1 MAVVKSQTLGS
12 GRRRCK
18 RLLLSACA
26 GASALLIWQGAA
38 PVSLITQLAPAQFAP
53 GQLAPAQLALGQFA
67 PAQLALAQ
75 EAVNGPTADIAGE
88 WTSEWGPVIL
98 RSDGRTGNGVQ
109 RLSGNWY
116 QAVGQTGIIKEGR
129 YVGSQQ
135 GGTFTFKYDCP
146 YKNPPEWGTADLT
159 LDSTGTNLTGKWQQN
174 TGAWGYWSMKRTGAA
189 TAVVT
194 PPPSIDGSTLGTT
207 GTTDG
212 GLIPISS
219 PVKDKWALVV
229 GISKFADAKYNL
241 QYPAK
246 DATDFRNLLVSQGH
260 FAPDHVHLL
269 TDSQATRTNIISEL
283 GGRWLPHAAAP
294 ADLVV
299 IYLSTHGSS
308 SSIDD
313 TGTLNYLLAYD
324 TDTDNLFATGIAMQ
338 ELTNMI
344 RERVS
349 SKRVVVILDA
359 CHSGA
364 AVGEKGLKRTGNFD
378 AGSMAEGTGQLVICS
393 SSGNQSSWE
402 SKTSANSVFTE
413 YLLKALQLKGA
424 DTTLKDAFDYLQ
436 DEVQR
441 SVLRERG
448 VLQTPVLR
456 SKWQGNELRLLGV
469 PTKPGPGL

>member
-1 MAVVKSQTLGS
+1 MNVAQ
-12 GRRRCK
+12 
-18 RLLLSACA
+18 LL
-26 GASALLIWQGAA
+26 
-38 PVSLITQLAPAQFAP
+38 
-53 GQLAPAQLALGQFA
+53 PAQLVS
-67 PAQLALAQ
+67 AQQQLS
-75 EAVNGPTADIAGE
+75 GPTADIAGD
-88 WTSEWGPVIL
+88 WTSEWGPVML
-98 RSDGRTGNGVQ
+98 RSEGRTSDGAQ
-109 RLSGNWY
+109 KLSGSWY
-116 QAVGQTGIIKEGR
+116 QAAGQTGIIKEGR
-129 YVGSQQ
+129 YVGSLQ

-146 YKNPPEWGTADLT
+146 YKNPPEWGTAELT
-159 LDSTGTNLTGKWQQN
+159 LDSTGNALTGKWQQN
-174 TGAWGYWSMKRTGAA
+174 TNAWGYWSMKRVSGATA
-189 TAVVT
+189 TLTPPAVVT
-194 PPPSIDGSTLGTT
+194 PPPDVKIT
-207 GTTDG
+207 
-212 GLIPISS
+212 SS
-219 PVKDKWALVV
+219 PIKDKWALVV

-269 TDSQATRTNIISEL
+269 TDGQATRTKIISEL

-294 ADLVV
+294 GDLVV

-308 SSIDD
+308 SSMDD

-364 AVGEKGLKRTGNFD
+364 AAAGEKGLKRTGAFD
-378 AGSMAEGTGQLVICS
+378 AGSVAEGTGQLVICS

-402 SKTSANSVFTE
+402 SKTSQNSVFTE
-413 YLLKALQLKGA
+413 YLLKALQLHGTN
-424 DTTLKDAFDYLQ
+424 TTLKDAFEFLQ

-456 SKWQGNELRLLGV
+456 SKWQGGELRLLSV

>member
-1 MAVVKSQTLGS
+1 MVAKSTTLGS
-12 GRRRCK
+12 GFGK
-18 RLLLSACA
+18 RQGRWRVSVAVT
-26 GASALLIWQGAA
+26 GALLVLQGVA
-38 PVSLITQLAPAQFAP
+38 PMKMVHSDVARIM
-53 GQLAPAQLALGQFA
+53 

-75 EAVNGPTADIAGE
+75 GQVSGSTSDITGE

-98 RSDGRTGNGVQ
+98 RSEGTSNGVQ
-109 RLSGNWY
+109 MISGNWY
-116 QAVGQTGIIKEGR
+116 QAATQTGLIKEGR
-129 YVGSQQ
+129 YVGSTQ
-135 GGTFTFKYDCP
+135 GGTFTFKYECP
-146 YKNPPEWGTADLT
+146 YKSPPEWGTADLT
-159 LDSTGTNLTGKWQQN
+159 LDSTGTNLTGKWTQN
-174 TGAWGYWSMKRTGAA
+174 TGAWGYWSMKRAGAPA
-189 TAVVT
+189 ARPPAVITPPPAVT
-194 PPPSIDGSTLGTT
+194 PPPAIVTPPSTTNGALTEVS
-207 GTTDG
+207 
-212 GLIPISS
+212 L

-229 GISKFADAKYNL
+229 GISKFADPKYNL

-269 TDSQATRTNIISEL
+269 TDNQATRTNIISEL

-294 ADLVV
+294 GDLVV

-308 SSIDD
+308 SSMDD

-364 AVGEKGLKRTGNFD
+364 AAGEKGLKRTGAFD
-378 AGSMAEGTGQLVICS
+378 AGSVADGTGQLVICS

-402 SKTSANSVFTE
+402 SKTTQNSVFTE
-413 YLLKALQLKGA
+413 YLLKALQLKGS
-424 DTTLKDAFDYLQ
+424 DTTLKDAFEFLQ

-456 SKWQGNELRLLGV
+456 SKWQGNQLRLLCV